1 MLGGHHSTRKYSE
14 HLRRIQFRDPESG
27 KTLVFRINNAALPAL
42 DHLRRSL
49 LELNHSARDA
59 FFGGKVNDGW
69 G

>member
-1 MLGGHHSTRKYSE
+1 M
-14 HLRRIQFRDPESG
+14 
-27 KTLVFRINNAALPAL
+27 FRINNAALPAL